1 MKEISMKS
9 NRSMRYCVLLLGAA
23 ASLACAQDSGRTVT
37 PGELQWKPGRHPGT
51 EVADIVG
58 DPSKPGPYIQ
68 RVRFPPNFKVPPHTH
83 PEERQNIILSGTWYV
98 GWDTKFDPDT
108 ATALPAGSFY
118 TEPANSVH
126 FVFSRDEPVIFQIS
140 GVGPTAT
147 RPSAVGFVPS
157 IADANEALVRAAA
170 ACDEYKWREALA
182 WFEVAAEA
190 GDRRAQL
197 VAGLMHLYGDRLYP
211 GIARDTERAKAWL
224 QRAEARGSEEAAYML
239 ARIKRAAALA
249 TPPAVATVPRAP
261 PAN

>member
-1 MKEISMKS
+1 MKS
-9 NRSMRYCVLLLGAA
+9 NRSMRYCALVLGAA
-23 ASLACAQDSGRTVT
+23 ASLASAQDSGRTVT

-68 RVRFPPNFKVPPHTH
+68 RVKFPPNFKVPPHAH

-98 GWDTKFDPDT
+98 GWGTRFDPDT
-108 ATALPAGSFY
+108 ARALPAGSFY

-147 RPSAVGFVPS
+147 RPFAAAALVPS
-157 IADANEALVRAAA
+157 LASSNEALALADA
-170 ACDEYKWREALA
+170 ACDDYKWSEAIA
-182 WFEVAAEA
+182 WFEAAAEA
-190 GDRRAQL
+190 GDRRAQQ

-211 GIARDTERAKAWL
+211 GIERDTERAKAWL
-224 QRAEARGSEEAAYML
+224 QRAMAQGSEEAAFML
-239 ARIKRAAALA
+239 SRIEPAAALA
-249 TPPAVATVPRAP
+249 TPPAVVTVPRARR
-261 PAN
+261 AN

>member
-1 MKEISMKS
+1 MKS
-9 NRSMRYCVLLLGAA
+9 NRSMRYCALVLGAA
-23 ASLACAQDSGRTVT
+23 ASLASAQDSGRTVT

-68 RVRFPPNFKVPPHTH
+68 RVKFPPNVKVPPHTH

-98 GWDTKFDPDT
+98 GWGAKFDPDT
-108 ATALPAGSFY
+108 ARALPAGSVY

-147 RPSAVGFVPS
+147 RPSAAALVPS
-157 IADANEALVRAAA
+157 IAYSNEALARAEA
-170 ACDEYKWREALA
+170 ACDDYKWSEALA
-182 WFEVAAEA
+182 WFEAAAEA
-190 GDRRAQL
+190 GDRRAQQ

-224 QRAEARGSEEAAYML
+224 QRAKAQGSEEAAFML
-239 ARIKRAAALA
+239 ARIERAAALA
-249 TPPAVATVPRAP
+249 TPPAGATVPRARR
-261 PAN
+261 AN